1 MNVRLFL
8 WLAPALFWAP
18 ATAQTSNSPL
28 EPLFQCQ
35 EIGDD
40 TARLSCLDA
49 AVSAL
54 RGDTASGEIVAVDR
68 QQIEA
73 AEEATYGLFIPG
85 FSLPDIPRLSL
96 PSLSGNSEDLA
107 EAAATTASPNRT
119 VIRNDQ
125 GVIRRIDNLAIE
137 SISMNSAR
145 HVEVTLQN
153 GQVWRQTD
161 GTHVQISRRI
171 PHNQLTVSIRNAAV
185 GSYFMKIGNG
195 RAFRAERIG

>member
-8 WLAPALFWAP
+8 WLAPALFCAP
-18 ATAQTSNSPL
+18 ASAQTDSSPL

-35 EIGDD
+35 DIVEDA
-40 TARLSCLDA
+40 ARLTCLDA
-49 AVSAL
+49 AVTAL

-73 AEEATYGLFIPG
+73 AEEATYGLSIPG
-85 FSLPDIPRLSL
+85 FRLPDIPRLSL
-96 PSLSGNSEDLA
+96 PSLSRNSADLT
-107 EAAATTASPNRT
+107 EAAATTASPDRT
-119 VIRNDQ
+119 VIRNDA

-137 SISMNSAR
+137 SITINSAR

-171 PHNQLTVSIRNAAV
+171 PHNELTASIRNAAV

>member
-8 WLAPALFWAP
+8 GLAPALFFAP
-18 ATAQTSNSPL
+18 ANAQTPPSPL
-28 EPLFQCQ
+28 DSLFQCQ
-35 EIGDD
+35 AIVDD
-40 TARLSCLDA
+40 TARLACQDA
-49 AVSAL
+49 AITAL
-54 RGDTASGEIVAVDR
+54 QGETESGEVVAVDR
-68 QQIEA
+68 EQIEA
-73 AEEATYGLFIPG
+73 AEEATYGLSIPG
-85 FSLPDIPRLSL
+85 FRLPDIPRMSL

-119 VIRNDQ
+119 VVRNDD

-137 SISMNSAR
+137 SIEFNAAR
-145 HVEVTLQN
+145 RAVVTLQN

-161 GTHVQISRRI
+161 STHVQVSRRI
-171 PHNQLTVSIRNAAV
+171 PHNEQIASIRNGAV